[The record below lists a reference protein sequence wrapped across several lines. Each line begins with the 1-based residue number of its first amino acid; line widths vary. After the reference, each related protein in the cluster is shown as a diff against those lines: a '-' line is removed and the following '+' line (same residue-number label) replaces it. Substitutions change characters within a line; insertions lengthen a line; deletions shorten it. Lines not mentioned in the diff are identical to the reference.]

1 MPKAL
6 YENGTTQENGLRY
19 RLGRSTRNTTEDP
32 KLYIERRVID
42 PPSSASDDGFFTCQ
56 AVTSLSACHDRERL
70 ESKTPGRQSRAECVF
85 NLKQHTSRL

>member
-19 RLGRSTRNTTEDP
+19 RIGSSTKSTTIDP

-42 PPSSASDDGFFTCQ
+42 PPSSASDDGFFACQ
-56 AVTSLSACHDRERL
+56 TVTSLSACHDRERL
-70 ESKTPGRQSRAECVF
+70 ESKTLGRQSRAKRVF
-85 NLKQHTSRL
+85 NLRQHTSRL